1 MGYRSQVA
9 MLITTDDRSERKI
22 EELMIHLKLS
32 QVSLRSWTDQPTG
45 LLSDRPFIG
54 WNYHTLAFRADD
66 VKWYPT
72 YPDVQAIEKVWEI
85 AQQVVGLSGV
95 FMRVGENTDDTI
107 EFNFGQ
113 DPPYD
118 HAFIAREI
126 VLPDDLPL
134 GKFGDEVP
142 HMEEEEKTNE

>member
-1 MGYRSQVA
+1 
-9 MLITTDDRSERKI
+9 MLITTDDRNERKI

-45 LLSDRPFIG
+45 LFSDRPYIG
-54 WNYHTLAFRADD
+54 WNHYTFAFRADD
-66 VKWYPT
+66 VKWYPD
-72 YPDVQAIEKVWEI
+72 YPDVQAIERVWEI
-85 AQQVVGLSGV
+85 AQQVEGLSGV
-95 FMRVGENTDDTI
+95 FLRVGENTDDTRDLY
-107 EFNFGQ
+107 FGQ

-118 HAFIAREI
+118 NAFIARQI

-142 HMEEEEKTNE
+142 HMEEEENK